1 MALCLGATGPLYAGY
16 MLNAGYSW
24 RLFFY
29 VCVAFAGALLIA
41 AFIFVEESTYKRKI
55 IIQTPE
61 GEYVKNEI
69 EAEIDMRLPQRKS
82 WRQQLSLMPVVNHE
96 VSYWKTTFRPFTYL
110 IVPAVLWVITT
121 YGIVPSLLFT
131 FLI

>member
-1 MALCLGATGPLYAGY
+1 VALCLGATGPLYAGY

-69 EAEIDMRLPQRKS
+69 EAEIDVRLPQRKS

-121 YGIVPSLLFT
+121 YGIVCSLLFT

>member
-1 MALCLGATGPLYAGY
+1 LGATGPLYAGY

-69 EAEIDMRLPQRKS
+69 EVEIDVRLPRRKS
-82 WRQQLSLMPVVNHE
+82 WRQQLSLMPVVNHD

-110 IVPAVLWVITT
+110 VVPAVLWVIAT
-121 YGIVPSLLFT
+121 YGIVRSLLFT

>member
-69 EAEIDMRLPQRKS
+69 EAEIDVRLPQRKS
-82 WRQQLSLMPVVNHE
+82 WRQQLSLMPVVNHD

-110 IVPAVLWVITT
+110 VVPAVLWVIAT
-121 YGIVPSLLFT
+121 YGIVRSLLFT

>member
-1 MALCLGATGPLYAGY
+1 VALCLGATGPLYAGY

-121 YGIVPSLLFT
+121 YGIVRSLLFT

>member
-1 MALCLGATGPLYAGY
+1 MGATGPLYAGY

-61 GEYVKNEI
+61 GEYVKNEV
-69 EAEIDMRLPQRKS
+69 EEEVNVHLPQRIPGDNNS
-82 WRQQLSLMPVVNHE
+82 V
-96 VSYWKTTFRPFTYL
+96 
-110 IVPAVLWVITT
+110 
-121 YGIVPSLLFT
+121 
-131 FLI
+131 

>member
-1 MALCLGATGPLYAGY
+1 

-55 IIQTPE
+55 FIQTPK

-69 EAEIDMRLPQRKS
+69 EEEIDGRLPQRKS
-82 WRQQLSLMPVVNHE
+82 WRQQLSLMPVVNND

-110 IVPAVLWVITT
+110 VVPAVFWVIAT
-121 YGIVPSLLFT
+121 YGIVRSLFFTILFT
-131 FLI
+131 

>member
-1 MALCLGATGPLYAGY
+1 VALCLGATGPLYAGY

-61 GEYVKNEI
+61 GEYVKNEV
-69 EAEIDMRLPQRKS
+69 EEEVNVRLPQRKS
-82 WRQQLSLMPVVNHE
+82 WRQQLSLMPVVNHD

-110 IVPAVLWVITT
+110 IVPAVFWVITT
-121 YGIVPSLLFT
+121 YGIVRSLLFT

>member
-1 MALCLGATGPLYAGY
+1 

-61 GEYVKNEI
+61 GEYVKNEV
-69 EAEIDMRLPQRKS
+69 EEEVNVHLPQRKS
-82 WRQQLSLMPVVNHE
+82 WRQQLSLMPVVNHD

-110 IVPAVLWVITT
+110 IVPAVFWVITT
-121 YGIVPSLLFT
+121 YGIVRSLLFT